1 MNKRWSEIEPN
12 AGHKAIFQFYQRGVL
27 KFLISQN
34 VDNLHLK
41 SGIPMN
47 IIAEL
52 HGNSSLMRCLQC
64 DTQFSKEGLWDE
76 SVWGK
81 GYRTDPIRKGQPKC
95 PKCGGRLI
103 SSVVNFKD
111 PMPEKEMGLSYYHS
125 KNADIFLVV
134 GSSLSVVPAAHM
146 PLEAKQNG
154 AKLIII
160 NHMETGMDNLADLR
174 FHENAG
180 EVLTNIIKLIEPTS
194 Q

>member
-1 MNKRWSEIEPN
+1 MINDLEVGWQRADSARSDLPIDIYCGPESCRRFGTFAPASHRRPTDHRMDRTRCS
-12 AGHKAIFQFYQRGVL
+12 AGQQVCSPPDSARASFGGDCIQK
-27 KFLISQN
+27 
-34 VDNLHLK
+34 D
-41 SGIPMN
+41 
-47 IIAEL
+47 
-52 HGNSSLMRCLQC
+52 
-64 DTQFSKEGLWDE
+64 
-76 SVWGK
+76 
-81 GYRTDPIRKGQPKC
+81 GQPKC

-134 GSSLSVVPAAHM
+134 GSSLSVTPAAHM

-180 EVLTNIIKLIEPTS
+180 EILTRILTLI
-194 Q
+194 